1 LLETLAIT
9 PSEAEWNKCRE
20 ALKPVGKRKGRSIT
34 LRPCPWTLV
43 VPPATVAVTMMPPAV
58 MVAMTVIVVVV
69 ITVMVVVIIIGRGGR
84 WVRRAEQQA

>member
-1 LLETLAIT
+1 
-9 PSEAEWNKCRE
+9 
-20 ALKPVGKRKGRSIT
+20 
-34 LRPCPWTLV
+34 
-43 VPPATVAVTMMPPAV
+43 